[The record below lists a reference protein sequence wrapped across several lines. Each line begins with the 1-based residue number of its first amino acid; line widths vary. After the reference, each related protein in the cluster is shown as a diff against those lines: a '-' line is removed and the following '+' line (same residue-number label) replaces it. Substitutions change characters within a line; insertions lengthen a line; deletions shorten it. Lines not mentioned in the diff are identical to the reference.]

1 MQRIHV
7 DRPWARDREC
17 LGGDDATWL
26 FAIRRV
32 GACPGGEYARR
43 AASEAGRTSDL
54 VWVIAIGVA
63 ALPILS
69 SFAKYH
75 SVVEGSL
82 PGRRRGIG
90 CRRRCRWSSSWRWW

>member
-54 VWVIAIGVA
+54 VYVLIPATN
-63 ALPILS
+63 
-69 SFAKYH
+69 
-75 SVVEGSL
+75 VVSQETAR
-82 PGRRRGIG
+82 GR
-90 CRRRCRWSSSWRWW
+90 